1 MIELHKK
8 RAIISFSQHKIIEFY
23 EIMETESKTHI
34 LNILHAGPSLEERRL
49 CDASNENTV
58 VVTCELER

>member
-23 EIMETESKTHI
+23 EIMETESKTQDYKRM
-34 LNILHAGPSLEERRL
+34 PW
-49 CDASNENTV
+49 
-58 VVTCELER
+58 